1 MKGCH
6 SIRVAVLCVLCS
18 VASQS
23 SCQRE
28 EKIHNYKPFF
38 SGLEGAKTQTP
49 ATADES
55 KKAAIPDADAAD
67 KIGLL
72 KENADGSVTLISKSG
87 RNLMSHILRTL
98 QDDEDP
104 VVAKELKDQFSKQV
118 LSEVTRAEYRER
130 GLDPEAAYT
139 ELKKYRKEIAKLFN
153 RMPMGEYSPNVLMEQ
168 VGKNLIRVKLS
179 GQAKKG
185 MERWTGFDMIL
196 EKGNWRLRW
205 FVP

>member
-1 MKGCH
+1 MRRRAFIPRLLLC
-6 SIRVAVLCVLCS
+6 ALCVS
-18 VASQS
+18 AST
-23 SCQRE
+23 SCERE

-49 ATADES
+49 ATVEQS
-55 KKAAIPDADAAD
+55 KKVPIPEAEAGD
-67 KIGLL
+67 KVGLI
-72 KENADGSVTLISKSG
+72 KENKDGSVTLISKSG

-98 QDDEDP
+98 ADEEDA
-104 VVAKELKDQFSKQV
+104 VVAKELKDQFVKQV
-118 LSEVTRAEYRER
+118 LSEITRAEYRER
-130 GLDPEAAYT
+130 NLDPEIAYT
-139 ELKKYRKEIAKLFN
+139 ELKKQRKEIAKLFN

-168 VGKNLIRVKLS
+168 IGKNLIRVKLT